1 MGSAHLHEGRSTMA
15 ATVLVVDDS
24 TALRR
29 LVCTTL
35 RCEGFVCLE
44 AADGVEALERLGNQS
59 VELVLTDQWMEGM
72 DGLELTKAIKAS
84 SNLRRIPVIVLTTD
98 LSPNRRE
105 ALQRAGALGVLGKT
119 IDPEVLV
126 RTVRRAI
133 NAD

>member
-1 MGSAHLHEGRSTMA
+1 MA

-24 TALRR
+24 MALRR

-35 RCEGFVCLE
+35 RCEGFECLE
-44 AADGVEALERLGNQS
+44 AADGVEALERLANQS
-59 VELVLTDQWMEGM
+59 VELVLTDQWMDGM